1 MWLWCD
7 YILEKDI
14 DKANIGDKVLIDRAG
29 NEVSEKIASN
39 EFCHKNNTRYS
50 IDMTKEGIE
59 IIIANIWKN

>member
-1 MWLWCD
+1 M
-7 YILEKDI
+7 
-14 DKANIGDKVLIDRAG
+14 LIDRAG
-29 NEVSEKIASN
+29 NEVSEKIASK